1 MPHHGQKGDLTMD
14 ETTANQSQESTTQ
27 ETTTQETFTENTQ
40 GAGQTENTTQTQE
53 STQEQTQAA
62 PFLSIK
68 YNKGEVPLTMEE
80 AQTLAQK
87 GLNYEKAVE
96 RAKQEARDSLIASYG
111 YEWNGKPI
119 TTEAEYNQALRERE
133 LYDNLQSKNLPEDVV
148 RELVE
153 NRKFRD
159 QFEQERKSAQ
169 TKEQREQDMLNFL
182 QQFPGVKPEEIPVE
196 VWHDFEKGSSLVDAY
211 TRHENKALRER
222 VAKLEE
228 TIQAREKNNQNAQTS
243 PGSVTGNGSV
253 PTGYYSREQVE
264 KMDPKEAAKPEVY
277 KAIMESMK
285 SWKRKEQ

>member
-1 MPHHGQKGDLTMD
+1 MD
-14 ETTANQSQESTTQ
+14 ETAANQSQESTTQ
-27 ETTTQETFTENTQ
+27 ETTTQETTQ
-40 GAGQTENTTQTQE
+40 DTTQVQTQTDNTAQTTE
-53 STQEQTQAA
+53 STQEQTQTA
-62 PFLSIK
+62 PFLKIK
-68 YNKGEVPLTMEE
+68 YNKDEVPLTMEE

-87 GLNYEKAVE
+87 GMNYDKAVE
-96 RAKQEARDSLIASYG
+96 RARQEARDSLIASYG

-119 TTEAEYNQALRERE
+119 TTEAEYNQALREKE
-133 LYDNLQSKNLPEDVV
+133 LYDNLQSKNLPDDVV

-153 NRKFRD
+153 NRKFRE
-159 QFEQERKSAQ
+159 QFEQERQGAQ
-169 TKEQREQDMLNFL
+169 TKAQKEQDMLNFL
-182 QQFPGVKPEEIPVE
+182 QQFPGVKPEEIPQD
-196 VWHDFEKGSSLVDAY
+196 VWQEFNNGRSLVDAY

-228 TIQAREKNNQNAQTS
+228 TTQAREKNNQNAQTS